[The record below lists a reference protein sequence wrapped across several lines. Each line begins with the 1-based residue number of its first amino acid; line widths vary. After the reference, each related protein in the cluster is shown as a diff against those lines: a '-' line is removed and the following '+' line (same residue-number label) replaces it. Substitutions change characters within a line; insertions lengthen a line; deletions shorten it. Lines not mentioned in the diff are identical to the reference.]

1 MKKRVTGIGGIFFKV
16 KDPNATK
23 TWYQKHLGLNTDKY
37 GTAFEWRSSENP
49 ESKGFTQWSPMQDST
64 DYFLPSQKEFMI
76 NYRVEDLEGLVA
88 ELKAEGV
95 QVLDEIQTFEYGKF
109 VHILDPDGHSIEL
122 WEPIDEVY
130 DDLTEGR
137 TVS

>member
-122 WEPIDEVY
+122 WEPIDDVY
-130 DDLTEGR
+130 DGLTEGR

>member
-76 NYRVEDLEGLVA
+76 NYRVEDLEGLVV

-130 DDLTEGR
+130 DDLTKGR

>member
-1 MKKRVTGIGGIFFKV
+1 
-16 KDPNATK
+16 
-23 TWYQKHLGLNTDKY
+23 
-37 GTAFEWRSSENP
+37 
-49 ESKGFTQWSPMQDST
+49 
-64 DYFLPSQKEFMI
+64 MI

-95 QVLDEIQTFEYGKF
+95 QILDEIQTFEYGKF

>member
-1 MKKRVTGIGGIFFKV
+1 MGGIFFKV

-23 TWYQKHLGLNTDKY
+23 SWYQKHLGLNTDKY

-76 NYRVEDLEGLVA
+76 NYRVEDLESLVA
-88 ELKAEGV
+88 ELKKEGV
-95 QVLDEIQTFEYGKF
+95 QILDEIQTFEYGKF
-109 VHILDPDGHSIEL
+109 VHILDPDEHAIEL
-122 WEPIDEVY
+122 WEPNDEVY